1 MSLKQLYLTLWIR
14 ALSIKPK
21 MNEWFFVFDKSTN
34 YVQNITEV
42 AKATTKN
49 IVQSNVSNEQSDL
62 EFGYIFKI
70 MHHSPAE

>member
-1 MSLKQLYLTLWIR
+1 MHR
-14 ALSIKPK
+14 VFPK
-21 MNEWFFVFDKSTN
+21 LIPIDFQFFVFDKSTT
-34 YVQNITEV
+34 YVQNIIEV

>member
-1 MSLKQLYLTLWIR
+1 
-14 ALSIKPK
+14 
-21 MNEWFFVFDKSTN
+21 MNEWFFVFDKSTT

-49 IVQSNVSNEQSDL
+49 IVQSDL